1 MFSFSSA
8 SSKGEDMKD
17 IIDGLIIALFI
28 ITNYTSVCVL
38 IALSPASTFGKIMM
52 YIFEIILFVEAI
64 KCLEELE

>member
-1 MFSFSSA
+1 
-8 SSKGEDMKD
+8 MKA

-52 YIFEIILFVEAI
+52 GIFEALLLVEAI
-64 KCLEELE
+64 KCLEELK

>member
-1 MFSFSSA
+1 
-8 SSKGEDMKD
+8 MKA

-38 IALSPASTFGKIMM
+38 IVLSPASTFGKIMM
-52 YIFEIILFVEAI
+52 YIFEIILLVEAT

>member
-1 MFSFSSA
+1 
-8 SSKGEDMKD
+8 MKA

-38 IALSPASTFGKIMM
+38 IALSPESTFGKIMM
-52 YIFEIILFVEAI
+52 WVFQTLLLIEAI